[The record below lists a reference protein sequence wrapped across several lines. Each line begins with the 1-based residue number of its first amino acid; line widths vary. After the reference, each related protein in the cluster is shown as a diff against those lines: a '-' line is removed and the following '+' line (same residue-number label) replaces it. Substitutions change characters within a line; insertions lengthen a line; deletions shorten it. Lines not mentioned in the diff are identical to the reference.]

1 MGVGGGGQSSVG
13 GGGGGGGLKHNN
25 KYSRLP
31 SNGDGDYAEDDD
43 YSPTSNSAGGLS
55 NSNSQVGK
63 F

>member
-1 MGVGGGGQSSVG
+1 MGGGGGVQSSVG
-13 GGGGGGGLKHNN
+13 VGGLKHNN

-43 YSPTSNSAGGLS
+43 YSPPTSNSAGGLS
-55 NSNSQVGK
+55 NSNSQVGN